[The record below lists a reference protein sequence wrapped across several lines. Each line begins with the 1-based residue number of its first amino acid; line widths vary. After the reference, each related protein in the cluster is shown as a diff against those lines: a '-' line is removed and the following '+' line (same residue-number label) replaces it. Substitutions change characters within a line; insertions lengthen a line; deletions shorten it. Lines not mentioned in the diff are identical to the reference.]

1 MPHVFEPLFAE
12 KYSMN
17 GAVLIQEIDFWLSV
31 NKANGVN
38 FVDGKYWTYFTADK
52 YCNSHRY
59 FTPTKFH
66 SAIQGLLA
74 EKVIEVGCF
83 NENKFNR
90 TKWYTF
96 TDEFLKEHGVRL
108 TCVIS
113 TTAGEIEPVEPIDG
127 KAPLETKKPKVKKEV
142 KKYEMEDEGGE
153 LKAAHEFYK
162 LLLKL
167 NPGYKE
173 PNFQKWAKDFDMMFN
188 KDGRTKE
195 EVWAMMLFVH
205 NHKFWK
211 GNILSPAKLREKFD
225 ALVIQQKTDKEKFS

>member
-1 MPHVFEPLFAE
+1 MKIRQIGLVGTNLQENLKINRYKMPHVFEPLFAE

-90 TKWYTF
+90 TK
-96 TDEFLKEHGVRL
+96 
-108 TCVIS
+108 
-113 TTAGEIEPVEPIDG
+113 
-127 KAPLETKKPKVKKEV
+127 
-142 KKYEMEDEGGE
+142 
-153 LKAAHEFYK
+153 
-162 LLLKL
+162 
-167 NPGYKE
+167 
-173 PNFQKWAKDFDMMFN
+173 
-188 KDGRTKE
+188 
-195 EVWAMMLFVH
+195 
-205 NHKFWK
+205 
-211 GNILSPAKLREKFD
+211 
-225 ALVIQQKTDKEKFS
+225 